1 MTLWNVLFIVLGAG
15 AIGGFVN
22 ALLSDNGFVFPKTT
36 EYGGRKILRP
46 GFFGNIIVGGLGA
59 AISWGLYGP
68 FAASNIFGN
77 TADEATVEPSLT
89 LSSLVGAAL
98 VGVAGARWLTNEV
111 DKSLLRAAASEA
123 SSAEPASKIAGKF
136 LTEKP
141 ATAWKIASEEFGT
154 NRPTGESNTSLP

>member
-1 MTLWNVLFIVLGAG
+1 MTLWNVLFIVLAAG
-15 AIGGFVN
+15 ATGGFVN
-22 ALLSDNGFVFPKTT
+22 ALMSDNGFVFPKTT

-46 GFFGNIIVGGLGA
+46 GFIGNIIVGGLGA

-68 FAASNIFGN
+68 FAASNILG
-77 TADEATVEPSLT
+77 TTSGETVMEPSLT

-111 DKSLLRAAASEA
+111 DKNLLRAAASEA
-123 SSAEPASKIAGKF
+123 SAAVPASKIAGKF

-141 ATAWKIASEEFGT
+141 ATAWKIAAEEFGT
-154 NRPTGESNTSLP
+154 ARPGKGSNPDA